1 MRSSERRHDNITVDP
16 IGPVWFKQTTLFLP
30 MSDWP
35 LSTSQVDLNPFGI
48 PRAGRF
54 WRSMGK
60 STITG
65 R

>member
-16 IGPVWFKQTTLFLP
+16 IGLGWCKQTTQFLP

-35 LSTSQVDLNPFGI
+35 LSTSQVDLNPFEI
-48 PRAGRF
+48 PRAERF
-54 WRSMGK
+54 WRSMEK
-60 STITG
+60 STTIV